1 MKQVPNLITCLNLL
15 AGSFA
20 CVIALKYNNYTAA
33 FLFIVLAAIF
43 DFLDGLAARL
53 LKAYSNIGAEL
64 DSLADVIS
72 FGLAP
77 ACIVYSYFEFY
88 TRFTLGL
95 PLLAFLLPVFSAL
108 RLAKFNIDSRQTTS
122 FLGLPVPASGLFWAS
137 FIPSIPWIA
146 PSFSIY
152 TQLTIVVVLII
163 AFCVLMVSEL
173 PMFSLKFK
181 NLKWK
186 DNRWPFVL
194 IGISVVVMA
203 VFAALGTALLGVSM
217 IILVYIILSVI
228 KYLFTT
234 SPSQNKKPA
243 QNTPPTS

>member
-20 CVIALKYNNYTAA
+20 CVMALKFNNYTGA
-33 FLFIVLAAIF
+33 FIFIVLAAVF

-53 LKAYSNIGAEL
+53 LKAYSKLGAEL

-77 ACIVYSYFEFY
+77 GCVVYSYFSSY
-88 TRFTLGL
+88 TGVAGF

-108 RLAKFNIDSRQTTS
+108 RLAKFNIDTRQTTS
-122 FLGLPVPASGLFWAS
+122 FLGLPVPASGLFWS
-137 FIPSIPWIA
+137 SLIPSIHWIA
-146 PSFSIY
+146 VYFSIVSV
-152 TQLTIVVVLII
+152 LTVVVILII
-163 AFCVLMVSEL
+163 AFCLLMVSEL

-181 NLKWK
+181 NLKWA
-186 DNRWPFVL
+186 DNRWPFSL

-203 VFAALGTALLGVSM
+203 VFTTWGMALLGISV
-217 IILVYIILSVI
+217 IVLVYILLSVI
-228 KYLFTT
+228 KVVIER
-234 SPSQNKKPA
+234 PA
-243 QNTPPTS
+243 Q

>member
-20 CVIALKYNNYTAA
+20 CVMALKFNNYTGAFIFIAMAA
-33 FLFIVLAAIF
+33 VF

-53 LKAYSNIGAEL
+53 LKAYSRIGAEL

-77 ACIVYSYFEFY
+77 GCIVYSYLASY
-88 TRFTLGL
+88 TNPAGF

-108 RLAKFNIDSRQTTS
+108 RLAKFNVDDRQTTS

-146 PSFSIY
+146 APFSNDVL
-152 TQLTIVVVLII
+152 LTILIVLII
-163 AFCVLMVSEL
+163 VFCVLMVSEL

-181 NLKWK
+181 NLKWA
-186 DNRWPFVL
+186 DNRWPFLL
-194 IGISVVVMA
+194 IGISVVLIT
-203 VFAALGTALLGVSM
+203 VFSALGMALLGVSA
-217 IILVYIILSVI
+217 IILTYIVLSLI
-228 KYLFTT
+228 KYLSSASTL
-234 SPSQNKKPA
+234 
-243 QNTPPTS
+243 TP